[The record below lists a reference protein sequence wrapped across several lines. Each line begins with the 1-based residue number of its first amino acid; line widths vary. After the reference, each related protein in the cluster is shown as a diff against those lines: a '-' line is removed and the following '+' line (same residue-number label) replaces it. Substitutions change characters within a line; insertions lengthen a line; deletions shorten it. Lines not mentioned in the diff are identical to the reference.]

1 MKKTMI
7 AIASAMTL
15 ATTAA
20 AAQTQDN
27 AAQNQMAQQQEQ
39 AQQKIT
45 EGMLVKFVAAME
57 DVQKVTTK
65 YRDKFQNAEN
75 QEEARS
81 IQQEA
86 QKEMIAAVKDSGLS
100 PQQYNMIIQRAQ
112 SDKEL
117 RSRLKEMTSGE
128 GNS

>member
-27 AAQNQMAQQQEQ
+27 AAQNQMAQQQ

-75 QEEARS
+75 QEEAIKS
-81 IQQEA
+81 CVLA
-86 QKEMIAAVKDSGLS
+86 
-100 PQQYNMIIQRAQ
+100 
-112 SDKEL
+112 
-117 RSRLKEMTSGE
+117 LKK
-128 GNS
+128 

>member
-15 ATTAA
+15 STTAA

-27 AAQNQMAQQQEQ
+27 AAQNQMAQQQ

>member
-1 MKKTMI
+1 
-7 AIASAMTL
+7 MTL

-20 AAQTQDN
+20 SAQTQDN
-27 AAQNQMAQQQEQ
+27 AAQNQMAQQQ